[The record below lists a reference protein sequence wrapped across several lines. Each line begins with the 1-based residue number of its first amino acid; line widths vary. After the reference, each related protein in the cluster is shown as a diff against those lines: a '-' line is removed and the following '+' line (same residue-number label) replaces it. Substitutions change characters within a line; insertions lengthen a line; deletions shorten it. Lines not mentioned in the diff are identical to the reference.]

1 VSHQLAIEFDAPPRA
16 RKTDPT
22 TSHEAARRA
31 ELFATSHAE
40 RIVCALRMRGPST
53 AHELEPHT
61 RLNYVQID
69 RRMHELVKAGRI
81 KRTPLTRPTPTG
93 GRAQVWELA

>member
-1 VSHQLAIEFDAPPRA
+1 MSHQLAIEFDAPPRA
-16 RKTDPT
+16 RRKDPPQ
-22 TSHEAARRA
+22 SHEAARRA

-40 RIVCALRMRGPST
+40 RIVCALRARGPST

-69 RRMHELVKAGRI
+69 RRMHELVKAGAV

-93 GRAQVWELA
+93 GKAQVWELA

>member
-1 VSHQLAIEFDAPPRA
+1 VSQLSIEFDAPPRA
-16 RKTDPT
+16 RKTDPA

-81 KRTPLTRPTPTG
+81 KKTLLTRPTPTG

>member
-16 RKTDPT
+16 RKTDPA

-93 GRAQVWELA
+93 GRALVWELA